1 MDGNGGKT
9 IAVIGAGPAGLF
21 ACDRLL
27 EKGCTVALFD
37 HMSAPG
43 RKLLV
48 AGSSGGL
55 NITNSAGPTE
65 FAARYGV
72 ERERFARLLEV
83 FSPADLRA
91 WLGGLGILTVA
102 GSGGKIF
109 PDGVDTPGLLD
120 RWMRRLAGFPG
131 FSFFPVHRLVDIRD
145 GRIPV
150 FFAGERTVAYDA
162 AAVVL
167 ALGGASWPVTGAD
180 GRWTELLRKK
190 GVRIEDFR
198 SANCGFEAAWSP
210 FQAAKFT
217 HVPLKNVTLTVADTT
232 HRGEL
237 LLTPYGMEG
246 GPVYAHGAAIRSDI
260 DRTGSC
266 TVFLDLHP
274 DRPVEKIHA
283 RLSGGPGKE
292 SLATFFRKKLA
303 LDAVCFTLLRGCA
316 STDALRDPLAAAQLV
331 KRLPVTLLRSRPLAE
346 AISSAGG
353 VCFDGLDE
361 SLMLVP
367 LPGWFCAG
375 EMLDWESPT
384 GGFLLQGCFST
395 AACAADGSAAWI
407 ARRGI

>member
-37 HMSAPG
+37 HMDAPG
-43 RKLLV
+43 RKLLA
-48 AGSSGGL
+48 AGSRGGL
-55 NITNSAGPTE
+55 NITNSAAPAD
-65 FAARYGV
+65 FAARYGPDS
-72 ERERFARLLEV
+72 ERFSRLLDV
-83 FSPADLRA
+83 FSPADLCA
-91 WLGGLGILTVA
+91 WLGGLGIRTA
-102 GSGGKIF
+102 TGSGGKVF

-120 RWMRRLAGFPG
+120 RWMRRLEDFPG
-131 FSFFPVHRLVDIRD
+131 FSFYPSHRLVEIRD
-145 GRIPV
+145 DRIPV
-150 FFAGERTVAYDA
+150 FSAGERTVAFDA

-167 ALGGASWPVTGAD
+167 ALGGASWPGTGSD
-180 GRWTELLRKK
+180 GRWTELLREK
-190 GVRIEDFR
+190 GVRIEGFR
-198 SANCGFEAAWSP
+198 SANCGCETAWSP
-210 FQAAKFT
+210 FQAEKFT

-232 HRGEL
+232 LRGEL

-246 GPVYAHGAAIRSDI
+246 GLVYSLGAAIRSGI

-266 TVFLDLHP
+266 TVFIDLLP
-274 DRPVEKIHA
+274 DLSLEKIHA

-303 LDAVCFTLLRGCA
+303 FDTVRFTLLRGCA
-316 STDALRDPLAAAQLV
+316 TSDALRDPLAAAGLA

-353 VCFDGLDE
+353 VGFDGLDE
-361 SLMLVP
+361 SLMLVR

-384 GGFLLQGCFST
+384 GGFLLPGCFST
-395 AACAADGSAAWI
+395 AACAAEGAAAWI
-407 ARRGI
+407 ARRKI